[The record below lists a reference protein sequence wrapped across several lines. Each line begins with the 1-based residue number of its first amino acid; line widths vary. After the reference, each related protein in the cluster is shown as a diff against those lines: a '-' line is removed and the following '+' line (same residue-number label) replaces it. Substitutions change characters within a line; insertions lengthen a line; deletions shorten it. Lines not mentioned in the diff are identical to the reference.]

1 MIEITNLKKSYNK
14 HLILDSINLHIKKGE
29 FITLLGESGC
39 GKTTL
44 LNIICGFTGFSSGS
58 IRIDEAFYNK
68 PNKEGEIFTPIAKD
82 RIKIFQDY
90 ALLPWKS
97 ALDNVVFALKANNFP
112 NPTKTAL
119 EYLEIVGLKDHVKKF
134 PRELSGGQA
143 QRVSIARALALSPKI
158 LLLDEPF
165 SALDNFIRV
174 NLQVFLQKM
183 VQKTA
188 MTAIF
193 VTHDIQEAITLGD
206 KIVVMSGGHIDSII
220 ENKIKPARD
229 TKDFIDLKHR
239 IESLLQGG
247 KSMFYD
253 I

>member
-1 MIEITNLKKSYNK
+1 MIEITNLKKSYHDN
-14 HLILDSINLHIKKGE
+14 LILDSINLHVKKGE

-44 LNIICGFTGFSSGS
+44 LNIICGFIGFDSGS
-58 IRIDEAFYNK
+58 VCIDSKLYDK
-68 PNKEGEIFTPIAKD
+68 PNKEGEIFTPVARD
-82 RIKIFQDY
+82 RLKIFQDY

-97 ALDNVVFALKANNFP
+97 ALQNVVFALKANKVSNP
-112 NPTKTAL
+112 NEVAL
-119 EYLEIVGLKDHVKKF
+119 KYLEIVGLKDHVNKF

-143 QRVSIARALALSPKI
+143 QRVSIARALALNPKI

-183 VQKTA
+183 VEANA
-188 MTAIF
+188 MTTIF

-206 KIVVMSGGHIDSII
+206 RIVVMSKGHIAKIV
-220 ENKIKPARD
+220 ENHIKPARD
-229 TKDFIDLKHR
+229 TKDFIDLKHKL
-239 IESLLQGG
+239 ESLLQGD